1 MPLDIG
7 PQLGGGVFLMPM
19 LPAAV
24 QRDNAVIGERRAAA
38 ERLRARIGLA
48 TQYGLPFMFAGS
60 L

>member
-1 MPLDIG
+1 
-7 PQLGGGVFLMPM
+7 MPM

-24 QRDNAVIGERRAAA
+24 QRDNALIGERRAAA